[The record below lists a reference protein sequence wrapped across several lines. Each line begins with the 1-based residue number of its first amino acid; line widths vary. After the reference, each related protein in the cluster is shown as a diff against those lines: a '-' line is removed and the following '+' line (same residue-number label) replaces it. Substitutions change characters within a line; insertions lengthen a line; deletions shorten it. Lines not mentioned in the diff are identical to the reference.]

1 MVCTCSCG
9 KEYGF
14 EPMGYWFCHRCWCL
28 NDSGRISAVAS
39 ESIIEPDVA
48 EGMLRS
54 ETDFH
59 IEADSSLRANMNSW
73 KAWYA
78 SGLAYAAQGN
88 LTQACT
94 FWTVA
99 LMNITD
105 DVEAGEFVTRTQ
117 SILVEIM
124 VADRVAGRKFMLPYP
139 SSMEYHCMRRFP
151 DRKGYCDV
159 LADSLFEASST
170 LSRETR
176 FSLVNTCSLIRISSL
191 KVHPD
196 LKYHRDCFSRIIRD
210 VDSFCFPK
218 DGTIG
223 PIGNVVFRH
232 TKQLTLWLTM
242 PYRVAL
248 NDTERVIS
256 DTTMDE
262 IHRLGSLQPDDGTAG
277 FVNHLMNAI
286 TVSADLAHMRSQRK
300 RDEAKVS
307 ELEDRVFDEIRQY
320 LDKYISGDPSPVP
333 ENKVY
338 LESTLNP
345 TLTSSR

>member
-14 EPMGYWFCHRCWCL
+14 EPLGYWFCHRCWSL

-39 ESIIEPDVA
+39 ESVIEPDVA
-48 EGMLRS
+48 EEMLRS

-59 IEADSSLRANMNSW
+59 IEADSSLRANPGSW

-78 SGLAYAAQGN
+78 SGLAYASRGN
-88 LTQACT
+88 LTQTCT
-94 FWTVA
+94 FWTLA
-99 LMNITD
+99 MMNIAD
-105 DVEAGEFVTRTQ
+105 DGEAEEFVTRTQ
-117 SILVEIM
+117 SVLVEVM
-124 VADRVAGRKFMLPYP
+124 VGHRIAGRKFMLPYP
-139 SSMEYHCMRRFP
+139 SSMEYHCMKRFP
-151 DRKGYCDV
+151 DRKGYCDI
-159 LADSLFEASST
+159 LADSLFEASSS

-176 FSLVNTCSLIRISSL
+176 FSLVNTCSLIRLSSL

-196 LKYHRDCFSRIIRD
+196 LKYHHDCFSRIIRD

-218 DGTIG
+218 EGFVG

-232 TKQLTLWLTM
+232 TKQLTLWLSM

-256 DTTMDE
+256 DTTPDE
-262 IHRLGSLQPDDGTAG
+262 ICRLASLQPDDGSAG
-277 FVNHLMNAI
+277 FVNHLMNAVI
-286 TVSADLAHMRSQRK
+286 ASADLAQMRSQRR

-307 ELEDRVFDEIRQY
+307 ELEDRVFDEIRLY
-320 LDKYISGDPSPVP
+320 LDEYISGDPSPVP
-333 ENKVY
+333 ENRVY
-338 LESTLNP
+338 LESTSGP
-345 TLTSSR
+345 AFPSSP